1 MAGGAV
7 SWKSKKQGCVAQSSS
22 EAEYMALASAVK
34 EAIWLHNIFG
44 LTAAQ
49 SEKKP
54 VLVFVDNQGAIKMA
68 KNDSSST
75 RTKHIDIQYH
85 FVRDCLAKNLFSVD
99 YCPTQDMAAD
109 LLTKPLQR
117 VLLEKF
123 RSKLGL
129 SALMS
134 S

>member
-1 MAGGAV
+1 MVIMAGGAV

-34 EAIWLHNIFG
+34 EAIWLHHIFG

-68 KNDSSST
+68 KNESSST
-75 RTKHIDIQYH
+75 RTQHIDISIISSAIAWQRTCSQWTTVLH
-85 FVRDCLAKNLFSVD
+85 KIW
-99 YCPTQDMAAD
+99 
-109 LLTKPLQR
+109 LLTY
-117 VLLEKF
+117 
-123 RSKLGL
+123 
-129 SALMS
+129 
-134 S
+134 